1 MVEHSRW
8 GWGHCNLG
16 RLGNNKETCGGLGA
30 RGYGGRDPEGE
41 VGEAGRACD
50 SVPGWGTLGEC
61 SCDQVGALGR
71 EGLPGR
77 RLVPL

>member
-1 MVEHSRW
+1 M
-8 GWGHCNLG
+8 
-16 RLGNNKETCGGLGA
+16 GLGA
-30 RGYGGRDPEGE
+30 LELGEIGKQQRDVWWPGRKGLWRRGPRGRSR
-41 VGEAGRACD
+41 EAGRACD
-50 SVPGWGTLGEC
+50 SVPGWGTLSEC